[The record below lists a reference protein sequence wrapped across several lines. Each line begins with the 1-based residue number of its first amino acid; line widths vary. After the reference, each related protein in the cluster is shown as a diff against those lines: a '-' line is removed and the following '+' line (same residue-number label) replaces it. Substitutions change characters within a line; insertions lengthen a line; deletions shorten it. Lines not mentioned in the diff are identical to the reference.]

1 MLNDVVITYGLIVTG
16 LKEMIL
22 FVILLK
28 TLKPETSPNHN
39 ELRHDL
45 GLLVELLQLG
55 LFSNER

>member
-1 MLNDVVITYGLIVTG
+1 MFTYGLIVTG
-16 LKEMIL
+16 LKETIL

-28 TLKPETSPNHN
+28 TLKPETSTNHN

-55 LFSNER
+55 LCSNGR

>member
-1 MLNDVVITYGLIVTG
+1 MFTYGLIVTG

-28 TLKPETSPNHN
+28 TLKTETSPNHN

-45 GLLVELLQLG
+45 GLFVELLQLG